1 MSDGVFDPSV
11 SLDDLNNVGGSLTYK
26 GNDGLFDISL
36 DTLINNKEFLVLG
49 ILILIM
55 IGYYTYDNINN
66 LNDKKEKS

>member
-11 SLDDLNNVGGSLTYK
+11 SLDDLNNVGGSLTDK
-26 GNDGLFDISL
+26 GIDGLFDISL

>member
-11 SLDDLNNVGGSLTYK
+11 SLDDLNNVGESLTDK
-26 GNDGLFDISL
+26 GINGLLDISL

-55 IGYYTYDNINN
+55 IGYYKYDNINN

>member
-11 SLDDLNNVGGSLTYK
+11 SLDDLNNVGGSLTDK

>member
-11 SLDDLNNVGGSLTYK
+11 SLDDLNNVGGSLTDK
-26 GNDGLFDISL
+26 GIDGLFDNSL

-55 IGYYTYDNINN
+55 IGYNTYDNINN